1 MENEEILADKLQDAV
16 CDFLEEYPNIKDVK
30 IIKIIAEIYIDENGW
45 VSKPIINTEN
55 L

>member
-16 CDFLEEYPNIKDVK
+16 CEFLEEYPNGKD
-30 IIKIIAEIYIDENGW
+30 IKIIAEIYIDENGW